1 MVVVHCPD
9 WPVAASAPAQ
19 TSPEAPVA
27 VMAANQVV
35 ASSRA
40 ARSEG
45 VEPGLRR
52 RAAQARCPPLALV
65 PLDPAHDARAF
76 EEVLRALE
84 RFTPVLELTEP
95 GTATFL
101 ARGPSR
107 YHGGDEALATQ
118 VAGAV
123 SAVLADRVRATGP
136 PGVGVADGRFAA
148 TLAARTAARQ
158 GRGSLVVPA
167 GASAAFLA
175 PIPVSALAD
184 LALVDL
190 FRRLGLHTLGQL
202 AALPAAD
209 VLGRFGVAGLQAHQ
223 AASGLDDRPPGT
235 RPPPPELTVHLAFE
249 PPVLQSGPVVFAAKH
264 LADDLHAEVAGRGM
278 VVTACLVRVETEHG
292 ERHERAWR
300 HAQGLTAAAVA
311 ERVRWQ
317 LEGWAQGPAGPTGGI
332 TALRLVPV
340 EVVADEGRQLGFW
353 GGDRLQT
360 ERAARVAARLTGLLG
375 PEAVSVPEWRGGRD
389 PAGGVVAVPVA
400 AVDLLERESRIA
412 PRPGAGPWPGR
423 LPPPSPARIPAALV
437 TASVVDEAGS
447 TVTVSGRGVVSAAP
461 ALLAVGAGAP
471 RRITAWAGPW
481 PLEERWWDPASRHRR
496 ARFQMVT
503 DDGQAH
509 LVVLTGGRW
518 WLAATYD

>member
-1 MVVVHCPD
+1 
-9 WPVAASAPAQ
+9 
-19 TSPEAPVA
+19 
-27 VMAANQVV
+27 MAANQVV

-40 ARSEG
+40 ARSEA
-45 VEPGLRR
+45 VVPGLRR
-52 RAAQARCPPLALV
+52 RAAQARCPSLTLV

-76 EEVLRALE
+76 EEVLRAIE
-84 RFTPVLELTEP
+84 RFTPVMELTEP

-107 YHGGDEALATQ
+107 YHGGDEALTAQ

-148 TLAARTAARQ
+148 TLAAATAARQ

-264 LADDLHAEVAGRGM
+264 LADDLHAEAGRAGDGG
-278 VVTACLVRVETEHG
+278 HG
-292 ERHERAWR
+292 LSGA
-300 HAQGLTAAAVA
+300 
-311 ERVRWQ
+311 
-317 LEGWAQGPAGPTGGI
+317 
-332 TALRLVPV
+332 
-340 EVVADEGRQLGFW
+340 
-353 GGDRLQT
+353 GGDG
-360 ERAARVAARLTGLLG
+360 AR
-375 PEAVSVPEWRGGRD
+375 
-389 PAGGVVAVPVA
+389 
-400 AVDLLERESRIA
+400 
-412 PRPGAGPWPGR
+412 
-423 LPPPSPARIPAALV
+423 
-437 TASVVDEAGS
+437 
-447 TVTVSGRGVVSAAP
+447 
-461 ALLAVGAGAP
+461 
-471 RRITAWAGPW
+471 
-481 PLEERWWDPASRHRR
+481 
-496 ARFQMVT
+496 
-503 DDGQAH
+503 
-509 LVVLTGGRW
+509 
-518 WLAATYD
+518 